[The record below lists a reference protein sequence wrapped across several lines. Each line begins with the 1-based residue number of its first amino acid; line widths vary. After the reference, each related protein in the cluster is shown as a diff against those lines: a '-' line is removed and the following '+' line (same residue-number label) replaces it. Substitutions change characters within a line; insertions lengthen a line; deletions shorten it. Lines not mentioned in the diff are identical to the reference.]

1 MSNSTNNINGEING
15 RQTENNYFHGF
26 RGEEIRDF
34 REERERRKEIFEKE
48 REEVKFIFFENISD
62 IDDRGWVV

>member
-15 RQTENNYFHGF
+15 GQTENNYFHGF

-34 REERERRKEIFEKE
+34 REERERREEIFEKE
-48 REEVKFIFFENISD
+48 REEVKFIFFENISY

>member
-26 RGEEIRDF
+26 RGEEIR
-34 REERERRKEIFEKE
+34 EERERREEIFEKE
-48 REEVKFIFFENISD
+48 REEVKFIFFENISY

>member
-15 RQTENNYFHGF
+15 RQTENNYFHGI

-48 REEVKFIFFENISD
+48 REEVKFIFFEIISY